1 MRLDTNRLKRIL
13 RNYERLPEVMRCRRH
28 TRQWHRLFA
37 GYCGLNTSLPFEIE
51 IPSGKFEFLEAS
63 DIATFWQIFYRNVY
77 PVFSS
82 DKLVIDAGANIGVFS
97 LYALSSAPCRVIA
110 IEPAPDSCGRIT
122 ALLRSHGVD
131 ARCELHQAAL
141 GDHVGQTTIQLGAG
155 SQFRRTG
162 IAGQHVVKMVT
173 LDMLIPPG
181 EQVDLLKLDIEG
193 AEGPVVAAL
202 TPRSL
207 SQIQRIVMEF
217 HPEAGADR
225 AIERLKSHNFRL
237 AHYQDDGGG
246 YGMAAFDRK

>member
-1 MRLDTNRLKRIL
+1 MPFDSKRLTGTL
-13 RNYERLPEVMRCRRH
+13 RHYNRLPELARCRKH
-28 TRQWHRLFA
+28 TRQWRRLFA

-51 IPSGKFEFLEAS
+51 ISSGKFEFLEAS

-77 PVFSS
+77 PVLPS
-82 DKLVIDAGANIGVFS
+82 DKLVIDAGANIGAFS

-110 IEPAPDSCGRIT
+110 IEPAPDSCSRID
-122 ALLRSHGVD
+122 ALLRSHEVR
-131 ARCELHQAAL
+131 ARCDLHQAAL
-141 GDHVGQTTIQLGAG
+141 GDQVGQTTIQLGPG

-162 IAGQHVVKMVT
+162 IAGQHVVNMVT
-173 LDMLIPPG
+173 LDMVIPPG

-202 TPRSL
+202 TARSL

-225 AIERLKSHNFRL
+225 AIERLQSHDFRL
-237 AHYQDDGGG
+237 VKYQDEGSG
-246 YGMAAFDRK
+246 YGMAAFTRK